1 MQLGKPPSSP
11 DCLVE
16 PYDWPLVKNLL
27 MSAQAGTTQQDLAG
41 LNQSNKSMKFMDDQK
56 VR

>member
-1 MQLGKPPSSP
+1 
-11 DCLVE
+11 
-16 PYDWPLVKNLL
+16 

-56 VR
+56 VRQLNILLQNCKKGFW